1 MNASLAAR
9 LAKAKAV
16 GPNMNEAQS
25 GGGTYTPPAEGV
37 CRVRLVG
44 YFELGEHTE
53 QTGKFAGK
61 KNNKVSLVWE
71 LSGKNHEPTEHDGKK
86 IPIRMTQ
93 ELNYSL
99 NEKASFFKLFKELN
113 ACHGNEASIM
123 AELLGKEFLG
133 TVEHTHKG
141 EGAAKRT
148 YANLTKL
155 RKAVRL
161 DEDDNEVPIK
171 VDPPITELKM
181 FIWDIAEMSDW
192 DSLFIDGEYPERK
205 NAEGVVTHKARSKN
219 VLQEKIRSAN
229 NFDSLPIAAMIR
241 AGAKTSD
248 VEDMDAALGG
258 ADNKHVAD
266 TGIPDDEEQQEQRA
280 VPQGEA
286 DIGDLV

>member
-1 MNASLAAR
+1 MNAAMKAR
-9 LAKAKAV
+9 LAKAKAA
-16 GPNMNEAQS
+16 GPNMNEAQA
-25 GGGTYTPPAEGV
+25 GGGNYTPPAEGV

-61 KNNKVSLVWE
+61 KNQKVSLVWE
-71 LSGKNHEPTEHDGKK
+71 LSGKNHEPSEHDGKK

-99 NEKASFFKLFKELN
+99 NEKATFFKLFKELN

-123 AELLGKEFLG
+123 AELLGKEFLA

-148 YANLTKL
+148 YANITKL

-171 VDPPITELKM
+171 VDEPITELKM
-181 FIWDIAEMSDW
+181 FIWDIAEMGDW
-192 DSLFIDGEYPERK
+192 DALFIDGEYPERK

-219 VLQEKIRSAN
+219 VLQEKIKSAN
-229 NFDSLPIAAMIR
+229 NFDTLPIAAMIR
-241 AGAKTSD
+241 AGAKQAD
-248 VEDMDAALGG
+248 VDDMDDSLGG
-258 ADNKHVAD
+258 ADNAHVVD
-266 TGIPDDEEQQEQRA
+266 TGNEDDAPPFE
-280 VPQGEA
+280 PTPGPA
-286 DIGDLV
+286 DVDDLV